1 MMRRKSED
9 PLKPKSLLFLET
21 LTSIDAPEVTIVFL
35 ILLLFLTLLDYKF
48 QAMRTL
54 TTTCESMQYKYR

>member
-9 PLKPKSLLFLET
+9 PLKPKSLLFLKT

-35 ILLLFLTLLDYKF
+35 ILFLTLLDNKF

-54 TTTCESMQYKYR
+54 TTTYESMQYKCR